1 MRRFLAVLLL
11 FALAA
16 CRQAEPVNP
25 ALWQVTGPNGERGWL
40 FGTIHLLPNSVDWR
54 TGKVDEALK
63 QTDLLVLEIAR
74 IDDTDALRRQF
85 EAAAHSPG
93 LPPLSQRVDPALRP
107 ALAKLLREAGAK
119 EEQFADVETWAAALM
134 LASAT
139 VKDADPG
146 NGIDRALVEALPALP
161 RTELEGGE
169 AQYRIFDQLPEQ
181 DQRDLLASTL
191 KPSNDEADEAAM
203 ADAWK
208 KGDMARIAHETHTGM
223 LADPGLRQALYTG
236 RNLDWV
242 PKVEALLKAGKRPFV
257 AVGAA
262 HLAGEDALPAL
273 LVARGWKVERVQ

>member
-1 MRRFLAVLLL
+1 MRRLLAVLLL
-11 FALAA
+11 VALAA
-16 CRQAEPVNP
+16 CRQAEPANP
-25 ALWQVTGPNGERGWL
+25 ALWQVSGPNGERGWL
-40 FGTIHLLPNSVDWR
+40 FGTIHLLPKAVNWR

-74 IDDTDALRRQF
+74 IDDADTLRRQF

-107 ALAKLLREAGAK
+107 ALAKLLKEAGAT

-139 VKDADPG
+139 VKDSDPG
-146 NGIDRALVEALPALP
+146 NGIDRALVEALPVLP
-161 RTELEGGE
+161 RAELEGGE
-169 AQYRIFDQLPEQ
+169 AQYRIFDQLPEP

-191 KPSNDEADEAAM
+191 KSDAGEADDATMAEA
-203 ADAWK
+203 WR

-242 PKVEALLKAGKRPFV
+242 PKVEALLRAGRHPFV

-262 HLAGEDALPAL
+262 HLAGDDALPAL
-273 LVARGWKVERVQ
+273 LAARGWRVERVQ